1 MLGVGWTI
9 KQLGSKHSDHQSQPS
24 SNCLHINHWPNL
36 SDLVSH
42 DAGNWIEWFG
52 AFANS
57 IKQVSHVWGKQIIFL
72 VWRESFFVSKRRNEE
87 VRFVSGSHW
96 WIRHEWWRFSLG
108 EGCCIMTFG
117 WPFPQVWLCQTR
129 NVSLIVMQMMPLIP
143 RGHYLE
149 RTVPNLQGGFS
160 FFLKNWQICKFAK
173 NWKFGPCAVGALQP
187 EIFIDALRA
196 IWVEWN
202 SSKYG
207 TAARTTCSWMEECKG
222 TDNLTEFLVCV
233 FDTLKMKVPGKSLWQ
248 IDCWVPAVQLWTVV
262 QSSKSQLLLVKTWF
276 VTSEYEE
283 TFGLGLWENTQ
294 SAIFVDC
301 SAFVAVSGGPEHI
314 LW

>member
-24 SNCLHINHWPNL
+24 SNCLHINHRPNL
-36 SDLVSH
+36 SDLVSR

-52 AFANS
+52 TFANS

-72 VWRESFFVSKRRNEE
+72 IWRRGESFFVSKRRNEA

-96 WIRHEWWRFSLG
+96 WIRHECRRFSLG
-108 EGCCIMTFG
+108 EGCCIMTCWLALSSGLTLPNEKCITDCDADDAVDSQGTLPGKNGAESTVRFFVFFFEKLADLQIRKELEI
-117 WPFPQVWLCQTR
+117 WPLCSWGFTTR
-129 NVSLIVMQMMPLIP
+129 D
-143 RGHYLE
+143 
-149 RTVPNLQGGFS
+149 
-160 FFLKNWQICKFAK
+160 
-173 NWKFGPCAVGALQP
+173 
-187 EIFIDALRA
+187 FIDALRA

-233 FDTLKMKVPGKSLWQ
+233 FDTLKMKVPGK
-248 IDCWVPAVQLWTVV
+248 V
-262 QSSKSQLLLVKTWF
+262 
-276 VTSEYEE
+276 
-283 TFGLGLWENTQ
+283 FGK
-294 SAIFVDC
+294 
-301 SAFVAVSGGPEHI
+301 
-314 LW
+314 